1 MRELLLNR
9 KLFKGLLML
18 LTILFALPQA
28 LAQKNY
34 KIKTDG
40 NCKVYYVNELD
51 EVVVTEAPEGKERRY
66 KDERQDDLPPN
77 QFCFC

>member
-40 NCKVYYVNELD
+40 NCKVI
-51 EVVVTEAPEGKERRY
+51 T
-66 KDERQDDLPPN
+66 
-77 QFCFC
+77 